1 MLGEKIKELREKNG
15 FVQRQLAAE
24 IEVDTAYISKV
35 ENEEKFLSRQ
45 QIPKISKLFKVDEN
59 ELETL
64 WLSDKIMSIIG
75 EEKNSLKVLN
85 LTINR
90 IKRDESK

>member
-1 MLGEKIKELREKNG
+1 MLGSKIKELREKNG

-45 QIPKISKLFKVDEN
+45 QIPKISKLFKVDKN